1 MRKLRTLIMTRDRAN
16 DSFEQTD
23 FIPSKNKNVV
33 REVYAFISTRYMKL
47 SFMRIKCSFFFPGSN
62 LILRTN
68 YENDPQLPSIFSY
81 YHLSKIHGSIN
92 LTFQLV
98 DKKMQRLQE

>member
-1 MRKLRTLIMTRDRAN
+1 MTRDGAN

-47 SFMRIKCSFFFPGSN
+47 SFVRIKCSFFFS
-62 LILRTN
+62 R
-68 YENDPQLPSIFSY
+68 
-81 YHLSKIHGSIN
+81 
-92 LTFQLV
+92 
-98 DKKMQRLQE
+98 